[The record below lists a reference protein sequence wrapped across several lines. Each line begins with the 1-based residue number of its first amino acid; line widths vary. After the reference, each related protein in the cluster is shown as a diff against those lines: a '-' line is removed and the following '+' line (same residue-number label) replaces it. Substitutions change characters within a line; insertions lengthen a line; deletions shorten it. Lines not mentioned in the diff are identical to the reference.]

1 MEFFMSETKVYAIL
15 TAGYDRKERMEGRIL
30 GELLGIPEEEYPDG
44 YIYCGD
50 TPAETFRDFL
60 DAVYVYELVQERD
73 RNPIEVEPLS
83 EEEVEDMYCKF
94 LKRIKE
100 IEKEMG
106 ASLDK

>member
-1 MEFFMSETKVYAIL
+1 MEFLMPETKVYAIL

-30 GELLGIPEEEYPDG
+30 GEELGLEVCSVLRKIR

-73 RNPIEVEPLS
+73 RNPIEVETLS
-83 EEEVEDMYCKF
+83 EEEF
-94 LKRIKE
+94 
-100 IEKEMG
+100 G
-106 ASLDK
+106 